1 MNYLI
6 SFGDDYF
13 NYKKQILKKQAES
26 TGWFDDVIIHSPET
40 LQEFF
45 NQHKDFVTN
54 SRGYGYWIWKPYIIL
69 NLLEKINDG
78 DNVFYIDS
86 GGCILEH
93 RNKRFEE
100 YLELLNINSI
110 IAFCDGGSCGNPP
123 DYKEKYFQKM
133 RVLKRFGLENNE
145 DFLNSGQVEGG
156 VFICKKTSDSINF
169 VKEWLNL
176 VIEDNYSLVNDDDNF
191 EQLNEFMGHRHDQS
205 ILSILCKKRNANM
218 LGLFETYG
226 MGPFFSS
233 RMSDNGLRMFAP
245 DGFRKQ
251 PDYNN
256 TKHLNWKMYL
266 NDDVIQKTINDIKQL
281 IIFYGQKLNFFDI
294 NVDIK
299 NQFVQY
305 IMPKIEEIQYG
316 KGFYKINLS
325 LDESPD
331 YIKQSKEILVGE
343 FACEFY
349 FGNTHSFNFEIT
361 SGEVIFPEVKSS
373 IQKLYKSEYTRTWER

>member
-256 TKHLNWKMYL
+256 TKHLNWQMYL

-325 LDESPD
+325 IDESPD

-343 FACEFY
+343 FTCEFY

>member
-176 VIEDNYSLVNDDDNF
+176 VVEDNYSLVNDDDNF
-191 EQLNEFMGHRHDQS
+191 EQLDEFMGHRHDQS

-256 TKHLNWKMYL
+256 TKHLNWQMYL

-325 LDESPD
+325 IDESPD